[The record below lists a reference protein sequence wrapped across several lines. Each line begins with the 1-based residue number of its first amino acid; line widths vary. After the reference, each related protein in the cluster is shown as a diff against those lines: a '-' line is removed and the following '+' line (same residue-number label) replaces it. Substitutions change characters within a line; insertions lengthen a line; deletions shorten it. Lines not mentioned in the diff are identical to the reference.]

1 MAQCLKSQNESKHT
15 SAVRTMTEA
24 CPGWRQV
31 RLGSW
36 MTQRLK
42 TRGFQENTTTTTTE
56 VVKTFGQWKQIAR
69 KIVFHSCP
77 WKNSTLCCWLIWDL
91 LLMFRNENERNGCTS
106 SWTHNLHDVQPLC
119 VRNYD
124 SWTDDEVIESK
135 HLVFRPRASRCQDP
149 PCLRMYCKIFIW
161 SRNVERSPV
170 TKRGPCFSGQ
180 PWVPGTYVFAP
191 QNSLWTKAPANKIP
205 KQTFNE

>member
-69 KIVFHSCP
+69 KIVFHSCR

-91 LLMFRNENERNGCTS
+91 LLMFRNEKKGMVALHHGLTISMMFSLFALEIMFNEPMMRWFEAS
-106 SWTHNLHDVQPLC
+106 RFQA
-119 VRNYD
+119 
-124 SWTDDEVIESK
+124 
-135 HLVFRPRASRCQDP
+135 RASRCQTHHAFECIAKYSSD
-149 PCLRMYCKIFIW
+149 LEMLNGVG
-161 SRNVERSPV
+161 SRNEAHVFQDS
-170 TKRGPCFSGQ
+170 RGT
-180 PWVPGTYVFAP
+180 GTYVFA
-191 QNSLWTKAPANKIP
+191 NP
-205 KQTFNE
+205 K